1 MAQERTADVGE
12 RIAELER
19 ELEHLRTR
27 VAALERLMG
36 AGSEHPADDSTVRR
50 KVTYDWQA

>member
-1 MAQERTADVGE
+1 MAQGSSADTSERLDS
-12 RIAELER
+12 LER
-19 ELEHLRTR
+19 EVERLRVR

-36 AGSEHPADDSTVRR
+36 AGSEHPEDDSTVRR

>member
-1 MAQERTADVGE
+1 MAQGRPADVRE

-19 ELEHLRTR
+19 EIEQLRVR

>member
-1 MAQERTADVGE
+1 MDQGPTADV
-12 RIAELER
+12 RVRLADLER
-19 ELEHLRTR
+19 ELERLRVR

-36 AGSEHPADDSTVRR
+36 AGSEHPADESTVRR

>member
-1 MAQERTADVGE
+1 MVQSRSVDLEP

-19 ELEHLRTR
+19 EIERLRLR

>member
-1 MAQERTADVGE
+1 MAQGSPSDLAE
-12 RIAELER
+12 RIAGLER
-19 ELEHLRTR
+19 EIERLRAR

-36 AGSEHPADDSTVRR
+36 AGSEHPQDDSTVRR